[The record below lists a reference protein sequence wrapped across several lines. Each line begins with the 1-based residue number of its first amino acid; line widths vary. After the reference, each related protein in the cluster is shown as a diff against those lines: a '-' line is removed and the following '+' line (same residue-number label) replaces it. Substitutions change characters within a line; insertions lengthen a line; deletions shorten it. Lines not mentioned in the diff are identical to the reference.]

1 MKRIIPLA
9 LCAALLLCAPAL
21 AAPEDG
27 ATDGTAHGSAA
38 ENRFVGEIGY
48 SGVVDAETGYAP
60 GATHGDE
67 TRVELSDTMYYDR
80 EAQVFVFPLDG
91 GAELRAGAADGMI
104 VSEPV
109 ALSAEGE
116 LDVTVYRNGEAFEPE
131 NGVADQ
137 IGEYVVNR
145 ADGGMERRVMGF
157 TVVGESTNAV
167 TAYSMPEGFL
177 VRDATL
183 NGEEA
188 PYDRY
193 RVDMMAEGAYH
204 IEYRCPL
211 AGLERTLDVTVDR
224 TAPELLLDGRLDG
237 GGRVRSAVEF
247 QALEDG
253 VAIGVT
259 RDGEPQRVLLSG
271 GAGRLT
277 DTGSYVVNVTDPAG
291 NTTTYEFTIVL
302 YLDTNA
308 AIFLAL
314 ASLAL
319 AGVLGYVLWR
329 RKNLRVR

>member
-1 MKRIIPLA
+1 MKRIIPFA
-9 LCAALLLCAPAL
+9 LCAALLCTPAL

-27 ATDGTAHGSAA
+27 ATDGAVRESVG
-38 ENRFVGEIGY
+38 ENRFIGEIGY

-60 GATHGDE
+60 GAAIADE
-67 TRVELSDTMYYDR
+67 TRVALSETMYYDR
-80 EAQVFVFPLDG
+80 AARLFVFPLDG
-91 GAELRAGAADGMI
+91 GAELHAGAADGMI

-109 ALSAEGE
+109 PLSAEGG
-116 LDVTVYRNGEAFEPE
+116 LDVTVYRNGEAYKPE
-131 NGVADQ
+131 DGVADQ

-145 ADGGMERRVMGF
+145 VDAGTERRVMGF

-183 NGEEA
+183 DGEEA

-193 RVDMMAEGAYH
+193 RVDMTAEGTYH
-204 IEYRCPL
+204 IEYRCPS
-211 AGLERTLDVTVDR
+211 AELERTLDVTVDR

-259 RDGEPQRVLLSG
+259 RDGEPQRVSLSG

-277 DTGSYVVNVTDPAG
+277 DTGSYVVTVTDPAG